1 MKLFMLPLIVLFIFV
16 QFVIMVTVFFLI
28 LIISVFSF
36 LYHDQHCSVFINFI
50 SLLKELTSSFA
61 DCFAVHQF
69 SVSLISSYICY
80 FLLTAGVIWE
90 AVLLLTLSLVLLIK
104 KKKD

>member
-1 MKLFMLPLIVLFIFV
+1 MLPLIVLFIFV

-28 LIISVFSF
+28 LIISVFCF
-36 LYHDQHCSVFINFI
+36 FHHDHRCSVVINFI

-61 DCFAVHQF
+61 DSFAVRQF

-80 FLLTAGVIWE
+80 FLLTSGVIWE
-90 AVLLLTLSLVLLIK
+90 TVLLLTSLVLLIK